1 MKKKVGN
8 PDKINQSLI
17 SLIEKLK
24 INYFYLK
31 NRKDFRD
38 QILEDIELNDNV
50 LDIGKAMRNHHKK
63 INCENLETLDV
74 NDFGDYPD
82 IICDICSD
90 ITGLENKYD
99 KIICIAILEH
109 VYDPFKAVSN
119 LKMMLKNGGKIL
131 YVSGELISFNLEEEL
146 RKEGYEIIR
155 IINYSV
161 EHNDEIKDDLIEE
174 LKKNI
179 PDIVYVYSENS
190 SKSFLNII
198 KKYQLIDS
206 WMNTNLMCIGEKTS
220 SVLNE
225 VKWKKIFLFSPGEE
239 EFLLYKV

>member
-1 MKKKVGN
+1 MHILLTRPLEDCSDLIIKFKKLGHSVSHFPLIKIKKMEYGEINFNDFSAIIFTSSNSIKNLKLDNINKTLKCFCVG
-8 PDKINQSLI
+8 STT
-17 SLIEKLK
+17 EKLARASGFQNV
-24 INYFYLK
+24 IAADGNVRALK
-31 NRKDFRD
+31 ELILQNHDKKD
-38 QILEDIELNDNV
+38 
-50 LDIGKAMRNHHKK
+50 
-63 INCENLETLDV
+63 
-74 NDFGDYPD
+74 
-82 IICDICSD
+82 
-90 ITGLENKYD
+90 
-99 KIICIAILEH
+99 
-109 VYDPFKAVSN
+109 
-119 LKMMLKNGGKIL
+119 GKIL
-131 YVSGELISFNLEEEL
+131 YVSGELISFNLEEDL
-146 RKEGYEIIR
+146 RKEGYDIIR

-161 EHNDEIKDDLIEE
+161 EYNDEIKDELIEE

-179 PDIVYVYSENS
+179 PDIVYIYSENS

>member
-1 MKKKVGN
+1 MHILLTR
-8 PDKINQSLI
+8 PLEDCSDLI
-17 SLIEKLK
+17 IKLK
-24 INYFYLK
+24 ELGHSVSHLPLIKIKKMEYEEINF
-31 NRKDFRD
+31 
-38 QILEDIELNDNV
+38 
-50 LDIGKAMRNHHKK
+50 
-63 INCENLETLDV
+63 
-74 NDFGDYPD
+74 NDFSA
-82 IICDICSD
+82 IIFTSSNSIKHLNLDNI
-90 ITGLENKYD
+90 NKTIKCFCVGSNTEKFARTSGFQNVIAADGNVRALKELILQNHD
-99 KIICIAILEH
+99 KK
-109 VYDPFKAVSN
+109 D
-119 LKMMLKNGGKIL
+119 GKIL
-131 YVSGELISFNLEEEL
+131 YVSGELISFNLDKDL
-146 RKEGYEIIR
+146 SNEGYEITR

-161 EHNDEIKDDLIEE
+161 EHNDEIKDDFIDE

>member
-1 MKKKVGN
+1 MHILLTRPLEDCSDLIIKFKKLGHSVSHLPLIKIKKMEYKEINFNDFSAIIFTSSNSIKNLKLDNINKTLKCFCVG
-8 PDKINQSLI
+8 STT
-17 SLIEKLK
+17 EKLARASGFQNV
-24 INYFYLK
+24 IAADGNVRALK
-31 NRKDFRD
+31 ELILQNHDKKD
-38 QILEDIELNDNV
+38 
-50 LDIGKAMRNHHKK
+50 
-63 INCENLETLDV
+63 
-74 NDFGDYPD
+74 
-82 IICDICSD
+82 
-90 ITGLENKYD
+90 
-99 KIICIAILEH
+99 
-109 VYDPFKAVSN
+109 
-119 LKMMLKNGGKIL
+119 GKIL
-131 YVSGELISFNLEEEL
+131 YVSGEIISFNLDEEL

-161 EHNDEIKDDLIEE
+161 KHNDEIKDNLIEE

-198 KKYQLIDS
+198 KKYQLIDR

-225 VKWKKIFLFSPGEE
+225 VKWKKIFLFNPGEE

>member
-1 MKKKVGN
+1 MHILLTRPLEDCSDLIIKFKELGHSVSHFPLIKIKKIEYEEINFNDFSAIIFTSSNSIKNLKLDNINKTLKCFCVG
-8 PDKINQSLI
+8 STT
-17 SLIEKLK
+17 EKLARASGFQNV
-24 INYFYLK
+24 IAADGNVRALK
-31 NRKDFRD
+31 ELILQNHDKKD
-38 QILEDIELNDNV
+38 
-50 LDIGKAMRNHHKK
+50 
-63 INCENLETLDV
+63 
-74 NDFGDYPD
+74 
-82 IICDICSD
+82 
-90 ITGLENKYD
+90 
-99 KIICIAILEH
+99 
-109 VYDPFKAVSN
+109 
-119 LKMMLKNGGKIL
+119 GKIL
-131 YVSGELISFNLEEEL
+131 YVSGELVSFNLEEDL
-146 RKEGYEIIR
+146 RKEGYQIIR
-155 IINYSV
+155 IVNYSV
-161 EHNDEIKDDLIEE
+161 EHNDGIKDDLIKE